1 MNIVDI
7 VSHPA
12 FIWSMI
18 GIFVILPFA
27 WFFVKIVTSL
37 FVFRNTLTRRSK
49 KKWARRVPKKI
60 HTDSQKMYAA
70 GIAWSQENAEHKK
83 DVHIE
88 HDGLNLYGEY
98 FDFGYD
104 RCVMILSGRTESSTY
119 CYYFAAPYAKNGF
132 NVLVIDHRAHGLSD
146 GNINTVGFEESGDNV
161 EWLKLL
167 QNEFGIKSVII
178 HGICIGSAGGLYTIL
193 RENCP
198 DIVDGIVAE
207 GMYANF
213 FESLKN
219 HVIQYRL
226 STFFVLDMVNVWMN
240 KFTGHSLKVGP
251 LDVIDQLDKPF
262 LMLHGKEDKYSLAEL
277 AVQIHEK
284 AGSKLKRLV
293 WFEKGRHSFLRITDT
308 EKYDSSIEQF
318 IADVYAEKEAASEIT
333 KAIAD

>member
-1 MNIVDI
+1 MNIIDI
-7 VSHPA
+7 ITHPA
-12 FIWSMI
+12 FIWSI
-18 GIFVILPFA
+18 VGIFVFFPMA

-60 HTDSQKMYAA
+60 STDSQKMYAA
-70 GIAWSQENAEHKK
+70 GIAWSKENAEYKK

-98 FDFGYD
+98 YDFGYD

-119 CYYFAAPYAKNGF
+119 CYYFAPPYAKNGF

-178 HGICIGSAGGLYTIL
+178 HGICIGSAGGLYTIF
-193 RENCP
+193 RSNCP
-198 DIVDGIVAE
+198 DIIDGIVAE

-226 STFFVLDMVNVWMN
+226 STFFVLDMVNVWMM
-240 KFTGHSLKVGP
+240 KITGHSLKVGP
-251 LDVIDQLDKPF
+251 IDIIHKLDKPF
-262 LMLHGKEDKYSLAEL
+262 LMLHSKEDKYSLADL
-277 AVQIHEK
+277 AEQIYEK
-284 AGSKLKRLV
+284 AGSKHKRIV
-293 WFEKGRHSFLRITDT
+293 WFEKGKHSYLRITDT
-308 EKYDSSIEQF
+308 AKYDSSIEQF
-318 IADVYAEKEAASEIT
+318 ISEIYAAKEAELEHFEAAS
-333 KAIAD
+333 D